1 MKPSREEWSVRLENL
16 ISNSGYVLTNV
27 KDVEVIKPPTYKEL
41 KQEYKKLVK
50 RLTEVNKHTLEGIEN
65 RGWDNCH
72 IDHKISIHYGFVN
85 GIPAES
91 IAHTSNL
98 RVISKGE
105 NCLKGIRNIIDED
118 NDWILNGATNKN
130 CKNNGFN

>member
-1 MKPSREEWSVRLENL
+1 MKPSREEWNNRLEEL
-16 ISNSGYVLTNV
+16 IFNSGYVLTDV
-27 KDVEVIKPPTYKEL
+27 ADVEVIKPPTYKEL

-50 RLTEVNKHTLEGIEN
+50 KLTENNKHNLEGIEN
-65 RGWDNCH
+65 RGWDTHH
-72 IDHKISIHYGFVN
+72 IDHKISIHYGFMN

-91 IAHTSNL
+91 IADASNL

-118 NDWILNGATNKN
+118 NNWILNGATNKN
-130 CKNNGFN
+130 SKNNGIN